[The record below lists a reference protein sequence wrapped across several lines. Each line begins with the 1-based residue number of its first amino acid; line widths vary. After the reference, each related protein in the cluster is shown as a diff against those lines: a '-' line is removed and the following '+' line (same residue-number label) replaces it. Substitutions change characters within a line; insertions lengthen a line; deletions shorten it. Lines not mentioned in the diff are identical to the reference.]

1 MSRHEGV
8 SCDSCLKGNFRGRR
22 YKCLICYDYDLCATC
37 YESGATTTRH
47 TTDHPMQCIL
57 TRSDYELYYGG
68 EGLNVEQPQAFTCPF
83 CGKQGLTEATL
94 QEHVTAEH
102 ADITFE
108 VVCPVCASLPGGDPN
123 HVTDDFVAHLT
134 LEHRSGPRDLI
145 SFLDEPSV
153 TRHGGVRRIPHSSRG
168 GSGVPRARRSNMH
181 FSSSG
186 GLSALSPS
194 SRDVDP
200 IAELLSQLSGVR
212 RSAAAASSMA
222 NSNGSSSSVGSTP
235 SQLQQLQIQL
245 QLERQQAARQQLE
258 RLPRR
263 SQAASNGATVGLA
276 VNPLTVLGGAMAG
289 LTAANQAATLGG
301 DQTCV
306 ASQTSTSQSN
316 SQYILGRSSEC
327 QISEEELHS
336 MEETRAEHSLFA
348 QELLLSSLADMSLQ
362 DCAAGAASLPLLT
375 QQQQRPAS
383 LQHSQQHSLHQ
394 QQPPQ
399 TQPSASRSSRSSAE
413 QSRGQQQVPPAPHA
427 HHHKQQQPQQQCAK
441 PATTVRSS
449 KQTPPPMC
457 ILPTQPPVM
466 MMTTGTGTIREVPP
480 PPQSAARNPASS
492 GAALSSQA
500 SSVRRKPIR
509 QSDPRNQPT
518 DPPPR

>member
-108 VVCPVCASLPGGDPN
+108 VVCPVCASLPGV
-123 HVTDDFVAHLT
+123 H
-134 LEHRSGPRDLI
+134 
-145 SFLDEPSV
+145 DEPSV

-289 LTAANQAATLGG
+289 LTAANQAATSGG

-336 MEETRAEHSLFA
+336 MEETRAEHSLFV

-383 LQHSQQHSLHQ
+383 LQHSQQHSQHQ

>member
-68 EGLNVEQPQAFTCPF
+68 EGLTVEQPQAFTCPF

-94 QEHVTAEH
+94 QEHVAAEH

-123 HVTDDFVAHLT
+123 HVTDDFAAHLT

-153 TRHGGVRRIPHSSRG
+153 SRHGGVRRIPHSSRG

-222 NSNGSSSSVGSTP
+222 NANGSSSSVGSTP
-235 SQLQQLQIQL
+235 SQLQQLQMQL

-276 VNPLTVLGGAMAG
+276 VNPLTVLGGSMAG
-289 LTAANQAATLGG
+289 LTATNQAATSGG

-336 MEETRAEHSLFA
+336 MEETRAEHSLFV
-348 QELLLSSLADMSLQ
+348 QELLLSSLADVSLH
-362 DCAAGAASLPLLT
+362 DCPAGAASLPLLAHLE
-375 QQQQRPAS
+375 QQQQQQEARPS
-383 LQHSQQHSLHQ
+383 GP
-394 QQPPQ
+394 QPPPHAQ
-399 TQPSASRSSRSSAE
+399 PPHHQQPSASKSRSLEPA
-413 QSRGQQQVPPAPHA
+413 RGPQPHHQQHMQ
-427 HHHKQQQPQQQCAK
+427 KQQQK
-441 PATTVRSS
+441 PVVRSAA
-449 KQTPPPMC
+449 KQAPPPMC

-466 MMTTGTGTIREVPP
+466 MVTGTGTIREV

-492 GAALSSQA
+492 GAGLGSQA